1 MENLMNEIIEYI
13 NGSLNDDKHD
23 IKKKLLNPIAEYLGK
38 QLMPYVLCTALFGSI
53 LLLLILYIAFTIH
66 KINKIS

>member
-1 MENLMNEIIEYI
+1 MENLINEIIEYI
-13 NGSLNDDKHD
+13 NNSIDNDKHE

-38 QLMPYVLCTALFGSI
+38 QLMPYVLCTALFASI

-66 KINKIS
+66 KINKL